1 MKECHVCFYMC
12 DDEAELC
19 PLCGAELKS
28 EVTDDKAKEIKEPAE
43 PDIIKSPVL
52 AASVDSPVT
61 AEIFKDIL
69 VENGIP
75 FSADSKGDVLHTG
88 FGGSFFAIDI
98 YVDEDNLEEAQSLY
112 RNLTENEIGF
122 YDFEDED
129 GE

>member
-69 VENGIP
+69 AENGIP

>member
-19 PLCGAELKS
+19 PLCGAELKG
-28 EVTDDKAKEIKEPAE
+28 EEADDRAKEIKEPAE

-69 VENGIP
+69 VENGIS
-75 FSADSKGDVLHTG
+75 FSEDSKGDVLHTG
-88 FGGSFFAIDI
+88 FGGSFFASDI

-112 RNLTENEIGF
+112 RNLTENQIGF

>member
-1 MKECHVCFYMC
+1 MC

-19 PLCGAELKS
+19 PLCGAELKN
-28 EVTDDKAKEIKEPAE
+28 EAIDEKAIEIKEPAKTE
-43 PDIIKSPVL
+43 IIKKPVL

-69 VENGIP
+69 VENGI
-75 FSADSKGDVLHTG
+75 SYSEDSKGDIMHTG

-122 YDFEDED
+122 YDFEVED

>member
-28 EVTDDKAKEIKEPAE
+28 EKTDDRAKEIKEPAK
-43 PDIIKSPVL
+43 PDIIKNPVL

-69 VENGIP
+69 VENGISY
-75 FSADSKGDVLHTG
+75 SADSKGDVLHTG

-98 YVDEDNLEEAQSLY
+98 YVDEDNLEDAKNLY

-122 YDFEDED
+122 FDFEDED

>member
-69 VENGIP
+69 VENGIS